1 MEKVELRQDD
11 IPEQNEGAQHD
22 QEGRPNEE
30 VALGQGQVA
39 INQAEENN
47 AQSMARV
54 ETDPGSSRTRPSAF
68 FSRQDAMVDSHRSGW
83 CPGIPGVFC
92 WGRPGRDCRKTPK
105 SRLPGAPRKT
115 TDSRARS
122 YRTHRDPAPSPAFHQ
137 SADSSPPSFLATW
150 PRRSASASRRY
161 ARSTA
166 PSVDVESPHRDV
178 PGKYAPD
185 DRTRDDHQS
194 ASTEAAPPSLTPAC
208 SAEVT
213 AAASGQSPRWIP
225 RTGRRTSGGPCAG
238 GSAWQEC
245 IRTLR

>member
-1 MEKVELRQDD
+1 MLQSLMRRRLGITSTLHRISNSFCFNDTATTEIYTLSLHDALPISPLRTL
-11 IPEQNEGAQHD
+11 H
-22 QEGRPNEE
+22 R
-30 VALGQGQVA
+30 
-39 INQAEENN
+39 
-47 AQSMARV
+47 R
-54 ETDPGSSRTRPSAF
+54 
-68 FSRQDAMVDSHRSGW
+68 RSGQ

-92 WGRPGRDCRKTPK
+92 WGPPGRDCCKTLK
-105 SRLPGAPRKT
+105 SRLPGAPRRT

-122 YRTHRDPAPSPAFHQ
+122 YRTHRDPAPSPAFHR

-178 PGKYAPD
+178 PEKYAPD

-208 SAEVT
+208 SAEAT

-225 RTGRRTSGGPCAG
+225 RTGRHTSGGLCAG